1 MWQICPVTVFL
12 IFVTEKGKTNNY
24 SGSSM
29 SSQFSSHLSQKTKTK
44 TVQVLSESLFLEG
57 PVIGALNTTKN
68 VTGVALTLSDL
79 RRLTHNMS
87 CFASVVRKMRRV
99 KPTV

>member
-1 MWQICPVTVFL
+1 MSSNSFPHICHRKGKNKQLLRFQYVQSVFL
-12 IFVTEKGKTNNY
+12 TFVTEN
-24 SGSSM
+24 
-29 SSQFSSHLSQKTKTK
+29 KTK